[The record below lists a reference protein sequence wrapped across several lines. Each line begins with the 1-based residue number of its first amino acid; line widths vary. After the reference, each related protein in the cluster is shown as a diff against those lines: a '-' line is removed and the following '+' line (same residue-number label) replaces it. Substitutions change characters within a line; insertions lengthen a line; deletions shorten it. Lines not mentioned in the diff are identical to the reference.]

1 MNARRFFVSIF
12 LPVILLETASYGQH
26 RSQSDSATNI
36 LARIIDR
43 AEQIAADTN
52 SPKYEYEKRS
62 RVEELNSR
70 GEMIQSTEKAYRV
83 VVIQGWPYS
92 RLLKVQGQRL
102 SDAEIRRED
111 QKEQEFRNKVAG
123 REIGKRRNKKELLVT
138 PELLERYDFTV
149 VRGEP
154 YRGRNATVL
163 EFKPK
168 SNNPEENFQDK
179 MYNRIA
185 GKIWVDDEEAEI
197 SKLDA
202 HLTEEVSLGWLG
214 MLGSLKNCDLVM
226 ERQRMPDGVW
236 VNAKHTLYIVARK
249 LLSTS
254 RYRASEESNNFRR
267 EPRSKEHALK

>member
-1 MNARRFFVSIF
+1 
-12 LPVILLETASYGQH
+12 
-26 RSQSDSATNI
+26 
-36 LARIIDR
+36 
-43 AEQIAADTN
+43 
-52 SPKYEYEKRS
+52 
-62 RVEELNSR
+62 
-70 GEMIQSTEKAYRV
+70 MIQSTEKAYRV

-92 RLLKVQGQRL
+92 RLIKVQGQRL

-138 PELLERYDFTV
+138 PELLERNDFTV
-149 VRGEP
+149 VRSEP

-168 SNNPEENFQDK
+168 SNTPEENFQDK

-197 SKLDA
+197 SKLDV

-267 EPRSKEHALK
+267 EPRSKEPALK